1 MSQTELN
8 DSGLKIAEKDL
19 SAMSPTSN
27 DHGRMFNH
35 DGSSAITL
43 ADESQ
48 TTKPGFY
55 IWDNDE
61 EKWRASGENAQNVGG
76 YTASELAT
84 LAEDEAV
91 TGSWNFEVP
100 PTIAMQAIFHDGNP
114 PEKADLNFD
123 PVEQVE
129 LEDHIS
135 QANAHHTS
143 LENARK
149 ENNLL
154 EGNVELSSA
163 VQLKYDTDKTDSPLH
178 FQREETSQETALT
191 ILGTKVGIGGET
203 SPSSALDVRGDLNV
217 SGTVTVGGNEVDG
230 QDHNHDELTNVGSS
244 DHHSRYTDSEAVAT
258 VNGERSLTVDI
269 TGNAGALDGKHA
281 YDFADASHNHD
292 GAYING
298 YQSNNLS
305 NVDGGKLAKC
315 WETIEVNSGDFTIV
329 DNNTIEVNEAGV
341 YSVDYTCS
349 FHRAYGPNRAIMHA
363 RVLINGTDNFDH
375 TGSLCNIRHSTDG
388 EKNSVSNHSMHT
400 LNAGDTIEVRVNSGS
415 GPDGD
420 DLTEAS
426 CAVQKIA

>member
-61 EKWRASGENAQNVGG
+61 ETWRASGENAQNVGG

-135 QANAHHTS
+135 QANAHH
-143 LENARK
+143 K
-149 ENNLL
+149 
-154 EGNVELSSA
+154 G
-163 VQLKYDTDKTDSPLH
+163 
-178 FQREETSQETALT
+178 
-191 ILGTKVGIGGET
+191 
-203 SPSSALDVRGDLNV
+203 
-217 SGTVTVGGNEVDG
+217 
-230 QDHNHDELTNVGSS
+230 
-244 DHHSRYTDSEAVAT
+244 
-258 VNGERSLTVDI
+258 
-269 TGNAGALDGKHA
+269 
-281 YDFADASHNHD
+281 
-292 GAYING
+292 YING
-298 YQSNNLS
+298 YQSNTLS
-305 NVDGGKLAKC
+305 DIDRGIDGGTLANC
-315 WETIEVNSGDFTIV
+315 WETIEVNSGEFTIV

-341 YSVDYTCS
+341 YSVDYTCGIHQTS
-349 FHRAYGPNRAIMHA
+349 GNGRAIMLA
-363 RVLINGTDNFDH
+363 RVRINGTDNVPH
-375 TGSLCNIRHSTDG
+375 TGSRCYIRNAVDG
-388 EKNSVSNHSMHT
+388 DKNSVSNHSMHS
-400 LNAGDTIEVRVNSGS
+400 LNAGDTIEVRVNRSSGVT
-415 GPDGD
+415 GH

-426 CAVQKIA
+426 CAVQKIS

>member
-61 EKWRASGENAQNVGG
+61 ETWRASGENAQNVGG

-114 PEKADLNFD
+114 PGKADLNFD

-129 LEDHIS
+129 MEDHIS
-135 QANAHHTS
+135 RANAHHTS
-143 LENARK
+143 LEDARK

-154 EGNVELSSA
+154 EGKVELSSA

-191 ILGTKVGIGGET
+191 ILGTKVGIGGQT
-203 SPSSALDVRGDLNV
+203 SPSSALDVSGDLNV
-217 SGTVTVGGNEVDG
+217 SGTATVGGNEVG
-230 QDHNHDELTNVGSS
+230 G
-244 DHHSRYTDSEAVAT
+244 
-258 VNGERSLTVDI
+258 
-269 TGNAGALDGKHA
+269 GK
-281 YDFADASHNHD
+281 S
-292 GAYING
+292 YING
-298 YQSNNLS
+298 YQSS
-305 NVDGGKLAKC
+305 EQSGVDGGTLANC

-341 YSVDYTCS
+341 YSVDYTCG
-349 FHRAYGPNRAIMHA
+349 FHQASGDSGRAIMNA
-363 RVLINGTDNFDH
+363 RVLINGNGNFAH
-375 TGSLCNIRHSTDG
+375 TGSRCYIRNNNYGD
-388 EKNSVSNHSMHT
+388 KNSVSNHSMHS
-400 LNAGDTIEVRVNSGS
+400 LNAGDTIEVRVNHGS
-415 GPDGD
+415 GVTGHE
-420 DLTEAS
+420 LIEAS
-426 CAVQKIA
+426 CAVQKIS

>member
-1 MSQTELN
+1 MSQTGLN

-19 SAMSPTSN
+19 SAMWPTSN

-61 EKWRASGENAQNVGG
+61 EAWRASGENAQNVGG

-114 PEKADLNFD
+114 PGKADLNFD

-135 QANAHHTS
+135 RDNAHNTS
-143 LENARK
+143 LEDARK

-154 EGNVELSSA
+154 EGKVELSSA

-191 ILGTKVGIGGET
+191 ILGTKVGIGGQT
-203 SPSSALDVRGDLNV
+203 SPSSALDVSGDLNV
-217 SGTVTVGGNEVDG
+217 SGTATVGGNEVG
-230 QDHNHDELTNVGSS
+230 G
-244 DHHSRYTDSEAVAT
+244 
-258 VNGERSLTVDI
+258 G
-269 TGNAGALDGKHA
+269 GGGK
-281 YDFADASHNHD
+281 
-292 GAYING
+292 GYING
-298 YQSNNLS
+298 YQSNTLS
-305 NVDGGKLAKC
+305 GVDDGALANC

-341 YSVDYTCS
+341 YSVDYTCG
-349 FHRAYGPNRAIMHA
+349 FHQTSGDWRTIMHA
-363 RVLINGTDNFDH
+363 RVLINGAGNFPH
-375 TGSLCNIRHSTDG
+375 TGSRCYIRNIIDG
-388 EKNSVSNHSMHT
+388 DRNSVSNHSMHS
-400 LNAGDTIEVRVNSGS
+400 LNAGDTIEVRVNHKNGVT
-415 GPDGD
+415 GH

-426 CAVQKIA
+426 CAVQKLA

>member
-61 EKWRASGENAQNVGG
+61 ETWRASGENAQNVGG

-114 PEKADLNFD
+114 PGKADLNFD

-135 QANAHHTS
+135 QANAHH
-143 LENARK
+143 K
-149 ENNLL
+149 
-154 EGNVELSSA
+154 G
-163 VQLKYDTDKTDSPLH
+163 
-178 FQREETSQETALT
+178 
-191 ILGTKVGIGGET
+191 
-203 SPSSALDVRGDLNV
+203 
-217 SGTVTVGGNEVDG
+217 
-230 QDHNHDELTNVGSS
+230 
-244 DHHSRYTDSEAVAT
+244 
-258 VNGERSLTVDI
+258 
-269 TGNAGALDGKHA
+269 
-281 YDFADASHNHD
+281 
-292 GAYING
+292 YING
-298 YQSNNLS
+298 YQSNTLS
-305 NVDGGKLAKC
+305 DIDGGTLANC
-315 WETIEVNSGDFTIV
+315 WETIEVNSGEFTIV

-341 YSVDYTCS
+341 YSVDYTCGIHQTS
-349 FHRAYGPNRAIMHA
+349 GDSRAITQA
-363 RVLINGTDNFDH
+363 KVLINGNGNFAH
-375 TGSLCNIRHSTDG
+375 TGSFCYIRNNNVGDR
-388 EKNSVSNHSMHT
+388 NSVSNHSMHS
-400 LNAGDTIEVRVNSGS
+400 LNAGDTIEVRVSHFSGAS
-415 GPDGD
+415 GH

-426 CAVQKIA
+426 CAVQKIE

>member
-61 EKWRASGENAQNVGG
+61 EAWRASGENAQNVGG

-114 PEKADLNFD
+114 PGKADLNFD

-129 LEDHIS
+129 MEDHIS
-135 QANAHHTS
+135 RANAHNTS
-143 LENARK
+143 LEDARK

-154 EGNVELSSA
+154 EGKVELSSA

-191 ILGTKVGIGGET
+191 ILGTKVGIGGQT
-203 SPSSALDVRGDLNV
+203 SPSSALDVSGDFNASGTATVGGLTSPSSALDVSGDLNVSSALDVSGDLNASSALDVSGDLNV
-217 SGTVTVGGNEVDG
+217 SGTATVGGNEVGRDK
-230 QDHNHDELTNVGSS
+230 
-244 DHHSRYTDSEAVAT
+244 
-258 VNGERSLTVDI
+258 I
-269 TGNAGALDGKHA
+269 
-281 YDFADASHNHD
+281 
-292 GAYING
+292 YING
-298 YQSNNLS
+298 YQSNTVSGVN
-305 NVDGGKLAKC
+305 GGALANC
-315 WETIEVNSGDFTIV
+315 WETIEVNSGDFTII
-329 DNNTIEVNEAGV
+329 DSNTIEVNEAGV
-341 YSVDYTCS
+341 YSVDYSCG
-349 FHRAYGPNRAIMHA
+349 FHQTVGYSGTTINATVR
-363 RVLINGTDNFDH
+363 INGTDNFSH
-375 TGSLCNIRHSTDG
+375 TGSRCYIENNDTEDRNNL
-388 EKNSVSNHSMHT
+388 SNHSMHS
-400 LNAGDTIEVRVNSGS
+400 LNAGDTIEVRVNPG
-415 GPDGD
+415 GGD
-420 DLTEAS
+420 TEHDLTEAS
-426 CAVQKIA
+426 CAIQKIE

>member
-61 EKWRASGENAQNVGG
+61 ETWRSFSKNAQNVGG

-84 LAEDEAV
+84 LAEDEVV

-135 QANAHHTS
+135 QANAHH
-143 LENARK
+143 K
-149 ENNLL
+149 
-154 EGNVELSSA
+154 G
-163 VQLKYDTDKTDSPLH
+163 
-178 FQREETSQETALT
+178 
-191 ILGTKVGIGGET
+191 
-203 SPSSALDVRGDLNV
+203 
-217 SGTVTVGGNEVDG
+217 
-230 QDHNHDELTNVGSS
+230 
-244 DHHSRYTDSEAVAT
+244 
-258 VNGERSLTVDI
+258 
-269 TGNAGALDGKHA
+269 
-281 YDFADASHNHD
+281 
-292 GAYING
+292 YING
-298 YQSNNLS
+298 YQSNTLS
-305 NVDGGKLAKC
+305 DVDGGRNAYC
-315 WETIEVNSGDFTIV
+315 WKTIEVNSGDFTIV

-341 YSVDYTCS
+341 YSVDYTCGFRQPVGDNQS
-349 FHRAYGPNRAIMHA
+349 ILHA
-363 RVLINGTDNFDH
+363 RVRINGLSNFDH
-375 TGSLCNIRHSTDG
+375 TGSRCYIDSDADR
-388 EKNSVSNHSMHT
+388 NSVSNHSMHS
-400 LNAGDTIEVRVNSGS
+400 LNAGDTIEVYVNGE
-415 GPDGD
+415 DTINHVQN
-420 DLTEAS
+420 LNQAS

>member
-61 EKWRASGENAQNVGG
+61 ETWRASGENAQNVGG

-114 PEKADLNFD
+114 PGKTDLNFD
-123 PVEQVE
+123 PAEQVELEAHISRDNPHLNFDPAKQVE

-135 QANAHHTS
+135 RDNAHNTS
-143 LENARK
+143 LEDARK

-154 EGNVELSSA
+154 EGKVELSSA

-191 ILGTKVGIGGET
+191 ILGTKVGIGGQT
-203 SPSSALDVRGDLNV
+203 SPSSALDVSGDLNV
-217 SGTVTVGGNEVDG
+217 SGTATVGGNEVG
-230 QDHNHDELTNVGSS
+230 G
-244 DHHSRYTDSEAVAT
+244 
-258 VNGERSLTVDI
+258 G
-269 TGNAGALDGKHA
+269 GK
-281 YDFADASHNHD
+281 
-292 GAYING
+292 GYING
-298 YQSNNLS
+298 YQSNTLS
-305 NVDGGKLAKC
+305 SVDDGALANC

-341 YSVDYTCS
+341 YSVDYACV
-349 FHRAYGPNRAIMHA
+349 FHQTGGNDKAVMHV
-363 RVLINGTDNFDH
+363 RVRINGTGTFKH
-375 TGSLCNIRHSTDG
+375 TGSRCYIRNSVYGD
-388 EKNSVSNHSMHT
+388 KNSLSNHSMHS
-400 LNAGDTIEVRVNSGS
+400 LNAGDTIEVRVNPG
-415 GPDGD
+415 GGD
-420 DLTEAS
+420 TEHDLTEAS
-426 CAVQKIA
+426 CAIQKIE

>member
-1 MSQTELN
+1 MSQTGLN

-61 EKWRASGENAQNVGG
+61 EAWRASGENAQNVGG

-114 PEKADLNFD
+114 PGKADLNFD

-135 QANAHHTS
+135 RDNAHLNFDPAKQVELEDHISRDNAHNTS
-143 LENARK
+143 LEDARK

-191 ILGTKVGIGGET
+191 ILGTKVGIGGQT
-203 SPSSALDVRGDLNV
+203 SPSSALDVSGDLNV
-217 SGTVTVGGNEVDG
+217 SGTATVGGNEVG
-230 QDHNHDELTNVGSS
+230 G
-244 DHHSRYTDSEAVAT
+244 
-258 VNGERSLTVDI
+258 G
-269 TGNAGALDGKHA
+269 GAKG
-281 YDFADASHNHD
+281 
-292 GAYING
+292 YING
-298 YQSNNLS
+298 YQSNTLS
-305 NVDGGKLAKC
+305 DVDGGALANC

-349 FHRAYGPNRAIMHA
+349 FHRTGGNYRAIMHA
-363 RVLINGTDNFDH
+363 SVLINSAGNFPH
-375 TGSLCNIRHSTDG
+375 TGSLCYIREYYVGGD
-388 EKNSVSNHSMHT
+388 KNSVSNHSMHS
-400 LNAGDTIEVRVNSGS
+400 LNAGDTIEVRVKRNTGMT
-415 GPDGD
+415 GH
-420 DLTEAS
+420 DLTQAS
-426 CAVQKIA
+426 CVVQKIA

>member
-100 PTIAMQAIFHDGNP
+100 PTIAMQAIV
-114 PEKADLNFD
+114 K
-123 PVEQVE
+123 QVE
-129 LEDHIS
+129 MEDHIS
-135 QANAHHTS
+135 RDNPHHTS
-143 LENARK
+143 LEDARK

-154 EGNVELSSA
+154 EGKVELSSA

-191 ILGTKVGIGGET
+191 ILGTKVGIGGRT
-203 SPSSALDVRGDLNV
+203 SPSSALDVRGDLSV

-244 DHHSRYTDSEAVAT
+244 DHHSRYTDSEAVVA
-258 VNGERSLTVDI
+258 VNAQTSLAVDI
-269 TGNAGALDGKHA
+269 TGD
-281 YDFADASHNHD
+281 ADT
-292 GAYING
+292 
-298 YQSNNLS
+298 
-305 NVDGGKLAKC
+305 VDGLHASELGLSASEEEQLDEKILA
-315 WETIEVNSGDFTIV
+315 TGLMDF
-329 DNNTIEVNEAGV
+329 
-341 YSVDYTCS
+341 
-349 FHRAYGPNRAIMHA
+349 
-363 RVLINGTDNFDH
+363 
-375 TGSLCNIRHSTDG
+375 
-388 EKNSVSNHSMHT
+388 
-400 LNAGDTIEVRVNSGS
+400 
-415 GPDGD
+415 
-420 DLTEAS
+420 
-426 CAVQKIA
+426 

>member
-61 EKWRASGENAQNVGG
+61 ETWRASGENAQNVGG

-114 PEKADLNFD
+114 PGKADLNFD

-135 QANAHHTS
+135 QANAHH
-143 LENARK
+143 K
-149 ENNLL
+149 
-154 EGNVELSSA
+154 G
-163 VQLKYDTDKTDSPLH
+163 
-178 FQREETSQETALT
+178 
-191 ILGTKVGIGGET
+191 
-203 SPSSALDVRGDLNV
+203 
-217 SGTVTVGGNEVDG
+217 
-230 QDHNHDELTNVGSS
+230 
-244 DHHSRYTDSEAVAT
+244 
-258 VNGERSLTVDI
+258 
-269 TGNAGALDGKHA
+269 
-281 YDFADASHNHD
+281 
-292 GAYING
+292 YING
-298 YQSNNLS
+298 YQSNTLS
-305 NVDGGKLAKC
+305 DVDGGTVANC

-329 DNNTIEVNEAGV
+329 DNSTIEVNEAGV
-341 YSVDYTCS
+341 YSVDYTCNFREGDGS
-349 FHRAYGPNRAIMHA
+349 YARMAA
-363 RVLINGTDNFDH
+363 RVLINGNGNFDH
-375 TGSLCNIRHSTDG
+375 TGSHCYIRDIPDG
-388 EKNSVSNHSMHT
+388 DRNSVSNHSMHS
-400 LNAGDTIEVRVNSGS
+400 LNAGDTIEVLATHEG
-415 GPDGD
+415 GPDGH
-420 DLTEAS
+420 DLTEAR
-426 CAVQKIA
+426 CAVQKLA

>member
-1 MSQTELN
+1 MSQTGLN

-19 SAMSPTSN
+19 SAISPTSN

-48 TTKPGFY
+48 TTKPDFY

-61 EKWRASGENAQNVGG
+61 ETWRTSNENAQNVGG

-114 PEKADLNFD
+114 PGKADLNFD

-129 LEDHIS
+129 MEDHIS
-135 QANAHHTS
+135 RANAHNTS
-143 LENARK
+143 LEDARK

-154 EGNVELSSA
+154 EGKVELSSA

-191 ILGTKVGIGGET
+191 ILGTKVGIGGQT
-203 SPSSALDVRGDLNV
+203 SPSSALDVSGDLNV
-217 SGTVTVGGNEVDG
+217 SGTATVGGNEVG
-230 QDHNHDELTNVGSS
+230 G
-244 DHHSRYTDSEAVAT
+244 
-258 VNGERSLTVDI
+258 GG
-269 TGNAGALDGKHA
+269 TG
-281 YDFADASHNHD
+281 
-292 GAYING
+292 YING
-298 YQSNNLS
+298 YQSNTLID
-305 NVDGGKLAKC
+305 VDGGTVANC

-349 FHRAYGPNRAIMHA
+349 FHQTSGHDRAIMLA
-363 RVLINGTDNFDH
+363 RVLINGTDTFRH
-375 TGSLCNIRHSTDG
+375 TGSRCYIRNTADG
-388 EKNSVSNHSMHT
+388 DRNSVSNHSMHS
-400 LNAGDTIEVRVNSGS
+400 LNAGDTIEVRVNHGS
-415 GPDGD
+415 GNTGH

-426 CAVQKIA
+426 CAVQKLA

>member
-61 EKWRASGENAQNVGG
+61 ETWRASGENAQNVGG

-143 LENARK
+143 LEDARK

-154 EGNVELSSA
+154 EGKVELSSA

-191 ILGTKVGIGGET
+191 ILGTKVGIGGQT
-203 SPSSALDVRGDLNV
+203 SPSSALDVSGDLNV
-217 SGTVTVGGNEVDG
+217 SGTATVGGNEVG
-230 QDHNHDELTNVGSS
+230 G
-244 DHHSRYTDSEAVAT
+244 
-258 VNGERSLTVDI
+258 
-269 TGNAGALDGKHA
+269 GK
-281 YDFADASHNHD
+281 S
-292 GAYING
+292 YING
-298 YQSNNLS
+298 YQSNTLS
-305 NVDGGKLAKC
+305 DVDGGTLANC

-349 FHRAYGPNRAIMHA
+349 FRQTSGNDRAIMAA

-375 TGSLCNIRHSTDG
+375 TGSRCYIRQVAVG
-388 EKNSVSNHSMHT
+388 GNRNSVSNHSMHSH
-400 LNAGDTIEVRVNSGS
+400 NAGDTIEVRVNHG
-415 GPDGD
+415 GGATGH

-426 CAVQKIA
+426 CAVQKLA